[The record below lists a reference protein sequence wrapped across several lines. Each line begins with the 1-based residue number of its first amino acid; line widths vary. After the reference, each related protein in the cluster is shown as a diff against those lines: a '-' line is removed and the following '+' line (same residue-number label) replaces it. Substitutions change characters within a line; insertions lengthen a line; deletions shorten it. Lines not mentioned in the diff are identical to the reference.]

1 VLPLLGLIA
10 GLMLGGREGGLWGAG
25 LGFAAA
31 SLLSGT
37 AGYALVKA
45 RRHR

>member
-1 VLPLLGLIA
+1 
-10 GLMLGGREGGLWGAG
+10 MLGGREGGLGRGAG
-25 LGFAAA
+25 LAAA